1 MASLIEPGSL
11 LISMPSMLDP
21 NFMHTVVL
29 LVDHTPMGAFGLV
42 VNRQFGANL
51 GGLMS
56 DRTNSSFPVHCGGP
70 VEAQTLQFVHRLP
83 QLISGGTRLGQDLYL
98 GGSIE
103 AMLRAVEEEGVRD
116 NLRVFLGSSG
126 WGGGQLENELQTG
139 SWRQAP
145 PDASSVFKGGSGES
159 IWRGV
164 MRGLDAAGEQLSHLP
179 PDVRWN

>member
-21 NFMHTVVL
+21 NFMHTVIL
-29 LVDHTPMGAFGLV
+29 LVDHTPTGAFGLV

-83 QLISGGTRLGQDLYL
+83 QLISGGTPLGQDLYL

-116 NLRVFLGSSG
+116 DLRVFLGSSG

-145 PDASSVFKGGSGES
+145 PDASSVFQSGSAES

-164 MRGLDAAGEQLSHLP
+164 LRGLDATGEQLSHFP

>member
-116 NLRVFLGSSG
+116 DLRVFLGSSG

-145 PDASSVFKGGSGES
+145 PDASSVFQSGSAES

-164 MRGLDAAGEQLSHLP
+164 LRGLDATGVQLSHLP

>member
-1 MASLIEPGSL
+1 MASLIEPGSR

-83 QLISGGTRLGQDLYL
+83 QLISGGTPLGQDLYL

-103 AMLRAVEEEGVRD
+103 AMLRAVEEEGVD
-116 NLRVFLGSSG
+116 DDLRVFLGSSG

-145 PDASSVFKGGSGES
+145 PDASSVFQSGSAES

-164 MRGLDAAGEQLSHLP
+164 LRGLDATGEQLSHLP

>member
-145 PDASSVFKGGSGES
+145 PDASSVFKGGNGES

>member
-56 DRTNSSFPVHCGGP
+56 DRTNSSFPVHYGGP
-70 VEAQTLQFVHRLP
+70 VEAQTLQWVHRLP
-83 QLISGGTRLGQDLYL
+83 QLISGGTPLGQDLYL

-103 AMLRAVEEEGVRD
+103 AMLRAVEEEGVGD
-116 NLRVFLGSSG
+116 DLRVFLGSSG

-145 PDASSVFKGGSGES
+145 PDASSVFQVGSAEA

-164 MRGLDAAGEQLSHLP
+164 LRGLDATGEQLSHLP